1 MQDGDCPYLAR
12 WDAVEAADVIVGGPA
27 HAALDRV
34 VDDRVVI
41 FDEDP
46 GTAYRTEFDAN
57 QLSTAISTILSKN
70 DDLPIDNHFGL
81 IGLQQMRGWR
91 RYEMRFVTNS
101 QITPL
106 LPVQRRQ
113 STMMTVMPRPDCSA
127 RYARTRRTDY
137 WRYRTDGV

>member
-46 GTAYRTEFDAN
+46 GTAYRT
-57 QLSTAISTILSKN
+57 
-70 DDLPIDNHFGL
+70 GL
-81 IGLQQMRGWR
+81 TQI
-91 RYEMRFVTNS
+91 NS
-101 QITPL
+101 Q
-106 LPVQRRQ
+106 QRFQ
-113 STMMTVMPRPDCSA
+113 PFSA
-127 RYARTRRTDY
+127 RTTTCR
-137 WRYRTDGV
+137 